1 MAKLELGWENSKA
14 AVANVAI
21 SHILL
26 FKFKL
31 KKKKSSVILIAFQV
45 FRILESDVRK
55 MVELGVFTAVPFTET
70 LI

>member
-14 AVANVAI
+14 AVPSVAI

-31 KKKKSSVILIAFQV
+31 KKKILGHTNHISSI
-45 FRILESDVRK
+45 SH
-55 MVELGVFTAVPFTET
+55 LGE
-70 LI
+70 